1 MCNRKLH
8 WGYVLVLAPI
18 VLIVFITAIVFA
30 AQAGGLPV
38 DARIQGTVAQANC
51 TQVCTAQGCWYD
63 GVVTLAFVWNSTDWR
78 VVADP
83 QPVCDTDCCAALA
96 ADQTPIWIEL
106 NNDNPRDVSDFN
118 TTPPER
124 ATLLGIGAGV
134 LFGEALLIT
143 AALLA
148 LALKQGQ

>member
-51 TQVCTAQGCWYD
+51 TQVCTAQGC
-63 GVVTLAFVWNSTDWR
+63 
-78 VVADP
+78 
-83 QPVCDTDCCAALA
+83 
-96 ADQTPIWIEL
+96 
-106 NNDNPRDVSDFN
+106 
-118 TTPPER
+118 
-124 ATLLGIGAGV
+124 
-134 LFGEALLIT
+134 
-143 AALLA
+143 
-148 LALKQGQ
+148 